1 MTAPADRVWE
11 IVGNPGTTP
20 GRGIVVEVE
29 RPAAENGS
37 GLVRAV
43 RIGRGT
49 FREQITSVGPG
60 RRLTYRLLSGAPVRE
75 YLGTVDVAESG
86 DGGSRVRWTVRYEPR
101 FPGTGWLVAA
111 LEALAQ
117 QGPRPGRDAHETGT
131 AARRRLIRKERR
143 GSACQRAHTT
153 KAAARAGW
161 VSRP

>member
-1 MTAPADRVWE
+1 MGQFTISRAMTAPADRVWE

-86 DGGSRVRWTVRYEPR
+86 DGGSRVRWTVRYRPR

-111 LEALAQ
+111 LSKRSLNKVLDLVETQTKPA
-117 QGPRPGRDAHETGT
+117 RPLGGGA
-131 AARRRLIRKERR
+131 
-143 GSACQRAHTT
+143 
-153 KAAARAGW
+153 
-161 VSRP
+161 

>member
-60 RRLTYRLLSGAPVRE
+60 RRLTYRLLSGAPRSRIPRHGRCRGVGRRRQSWP
-75 YLGTVDVAESG
+75 LDRSLQASIPG
-86 DGGSRVRWTVRYEPR
+86 DRLACRG
-101 FPGTGWLVAA
+101 A
-111 LEALAQ
+111 LEAVAE
-117 QGPRPGRDAHETGT
+117 QGARPGRDANETGT
-131 AARRRLIRKERR
+131 PARRRRLIERKGEDR
-143 GSACQRAHTT
+143 H
-153 KAAARAGW
+153 
-161 VSRP
+161 V